1 MGVRARYEL
10 VPPLHPAFDYWAP
23 RASASAQVH
32 NSCKGLSIWVHQ
44 FAGIYRAEFVPTV
57 IREAPNPVGITEFS
71 AIFGKKADA
80 GRISVTCALDPQCPT
95 CKWSPSC
102 TSHPQNAVQLNRKLF
117 SCNSPAATSTALC
130 LWECASVAGA
140 FYRSGRRDVRVE
152 SLPPAVRARVGM
164 ACRWPGSCPVRRC
177 GCRRRAPWR
186 SWQRRQRPAPGW
198 LTR

>member
-23 RASASAQVH
+23 QASASAQVH

-80 GRISVTCALDPQCPT
+80 GWADFRHLCARSAVPDVQMESVLHL
-95 CKWSPSC
+95 
-102 TSHPQNAVQLNRKLF
+102 TSAE
-117 SCNSPAATSTALC
+117 SSAAK
-130 LWECASVAGA
+130 
-140 FYRSGRRDVRVE
+140 
-152 SLPPAVRARVGM
+152 
-164 ACRWPGSCPVRRC
+164 
-177 GCRRRAPWR
+177 
-186 SWQRRQRPAPGW
+186 
-198 LTR
+198 